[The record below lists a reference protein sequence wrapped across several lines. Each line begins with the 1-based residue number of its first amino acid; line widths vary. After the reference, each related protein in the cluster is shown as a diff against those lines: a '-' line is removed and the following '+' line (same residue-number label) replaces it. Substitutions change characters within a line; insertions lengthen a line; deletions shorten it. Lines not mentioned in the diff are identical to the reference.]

1 MSLYILH
8 MGSMTPLPQ
17 SISGSGL
24 ESSLLL
30 LYKGCCCSCPWL
42 SWSDGVSSRS
52 GVMSMICLCKWYIRP
67 CLWYQ
72 NSAKLLNLHWHF
84 FAMGQMPNIGL
95 ELYLYHH
102 RLLLLKLDK
111 QISGTIYRSF
121 LQQIRHMAWRGW
133 VVVHMPHWIQT
144 STTRWLCVCL
154 SSFHNRRLWYHKV
167 SKGPI
172 SV

>member
-1 MSLYILH
+1 MVLQNQFYSIGPWMSLYILH

-24 ESSLLL
+24 ESSLWL

-111 QISGTIYRSF
+111 QISGTIYRPFIAANKANGLEGVGCGTYASLDADF
-121 LQQIRHMAWRGW
+121 HHKMA
-133 VVVHMPHWIQT
+133 I
-144 STTRWLCVCL
+144 CL
-154 SSFHNRRLWYHKV
+154 FV
-167 SKGPI
+167 
-172 SV
+172 